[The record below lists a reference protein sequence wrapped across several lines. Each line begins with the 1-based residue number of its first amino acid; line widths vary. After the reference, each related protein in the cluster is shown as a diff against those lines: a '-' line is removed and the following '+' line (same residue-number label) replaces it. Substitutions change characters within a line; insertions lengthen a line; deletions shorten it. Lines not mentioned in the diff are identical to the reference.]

1 MSFAPADAVEY
12 LEAVR
17 DSSEYGSAAKEAAAL
32 LIESGWAAGVA
43 GEVEDLLEGLLLGPY
58 TETAVSLLGD
68 AQRVREERAQRAT
81 ALELVFCWAVA
92 GRVMDQLVAEVVEP
106 FGLVPR
112 SSSPWVVKPH
122 LASSAE
128 RLGLEAF
135 VELRERLKGCGWT
148 KELDAQLATFMAR
161 LDRDPEGL
169 GSLFAKVISRMLAV
183 AQGFERKLAP
193 EVLLLVASV
202 GVRAFEEWR
211 PWAEEV
217 GRPPPD
223 RSQDKDRAESVAGRG
238 GATG

>member
-1 MSFAPADAVEY
+1 M
-12 LEAVR
+12 
-17 DSSEYGSAAKEAAAL
+17 
-32 LIESGWAAGVA
+32 A

-58 TETAVSLLGD
+58 TETAVSLLGE

-81 ALELVFCWAVA
+81 ALELVFFWAEA

-112 SSSPWVVKPH
+112 SGPPPSWVRPD

-128 RLGLEAF
+128 RLGQGALL
-135 VELRERLKGCGWT
+135 ELRERLKGCGWT
-148 KELDAQLATFMAR
+148 KEFDAQLAAFVTR

-211 PWAEEV
+211 PWVEELRQSSSA
-217 GRPPPD
+217 G
-223 RSQDKDRAESVAGRG
+223 SQEDVRG
-238 GATG
+238 GHVV

>member
-81 ALELVFCWAVA
+81 ALELVFFWAVA

-112 SSSPWVVKPH
+112 SGPPPSLVRPD
-122 LASSAE
+122 LASPE
-128 RLGLEAF
+128 RLGQGALL
-135 VELRERLKGCGWT
+135 ELRERLKGCGWT
-148 KELDAQLATFMAR
+148 KEFDAHLVAFVTR
-161 LDRDPEGL
+161 LDEDPEGL